1 MRHCVEC
8 CSALSPA
15 VLQWCD
21 GNGGQLNC
29 RNVYLCLCADTQWRI
44 PKWRA
49 LRSKFWLI
57 SKLVFIGNGAILK
70 NHSFLTSVVDP
81 DPVGSE
87 PFRSD
92 SVKNDRIR
100 PFVHRLIKLAECLW
114 GSKYFDGSGSQ
125 SGSATLVIIK
135 MHNIFDSLSL

>member
-57 SKLVFIGNGAILK
+57 STLVFIGNGAILK

-92 SVKNDRIR
+92 SD
-100 PFVHRLIKLAECLW
+100 PIKLSESDHKIFKIKQILN
-114 GSKYFDGSGSQ
+114 KKQNIVNEMEQ
-125 SGSATLVIIK
+125 SE
-135 MHNIFDSLSL
+135 F